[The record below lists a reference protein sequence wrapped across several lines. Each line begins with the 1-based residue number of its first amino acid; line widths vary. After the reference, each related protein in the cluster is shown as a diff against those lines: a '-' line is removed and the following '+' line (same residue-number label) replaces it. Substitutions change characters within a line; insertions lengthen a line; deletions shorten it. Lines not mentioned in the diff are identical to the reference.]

1 MLVITSR
8 AVPLPTAPVNVTFPE
23 PVPKVKSLADV
34 VLPKVH
40 AKEVVD
46 AVKVVSAPNVTLSP

>member
-8 AVPLPTAPVNVTFPE
+8 AIPLPTAPVNVTFPE

-34 VLPKVH
+34 VLPKVP
-40 AKEVVD
+40 AKVVVE
-46 AVKVVSAPNVTLSP
+46 AVKVTSAPNTASSP